1 MVVSVKKTVKNRG
14 AALITVMVIVF
25 VVMAI
30 ITNLTIKNYRVIR
43 RLINQNVQQQADGLL
58 SFAVNFSRAALATTA
73 STSSIDTINDIWAQ
87 PLPKTKA
94 VGDFTFSGY
103 ILDEQGKFNINDLVV
118 GGNVNPNVLQQ
129 FTQLLTYL
137 NIPAGMASNIA
148 LYMASPGNEQNII
161 TQYTSGNPPYRPAGK
176 PLIDLSELMLVQG
189 MQSAWLYKLSQYVT
203 VIPQPINYLGLN
215 AQESSESGNVAP
227 PPTPQNLATNFGS
240 IQVNVNTATAEVI
253 AAKSGIPLPIAQRM
267 TTTRND
273 IPFKSSQDIT
283 TFLSSNG
290 IILSQSGQGGGS
302 SQQQINPSTL
312 TTQTSYFTVHAVV
325 DDGDYQFTWVALLYR
340 PNRSG
345 QWPQVL
351 WQHPE

>member
-1 MVVSVKKTVKNRG
+1 MKLRNKTRG
-14 AALITVMVIVF
+14 AALLTVLVIVF

-30 ITNLTIKNYRVIR
+30 ITNLTVKNYRVIR
-43 RLINQNVQQQADGLL
+43 RLINQNIQQQADVLL

-73 STSSIDTINDIWAQ
+73 STSSIDTANDIWAQ

-94 VGDFTFSGY
+94 IGDFTFSGY

-118 GGNVNPNVLQQ
+118 NGNINPNVLQQ

-148 LYMASPGNEQNII
+148 LYMASPQNEQAIA
-161 TQYTSGNPPYRPAGK
+161 TEYTGGNPAYRPAGK
-176 PLIDLSELMLVQG
+176 PLIDLSELMLVKG
-189 MQSAWLYKLSQYVT
+189 MQAAWLYKLSQYVT
-203 VIPQPINYLGLN
+203 VIPQNINFLN
-215 AQESSESGNVAP
+215 LNNIESSESSPSTNP
-227 PPTPQNLATNFGS
+227 SSPNLANNFGVT
-240 IQVNVNTATAEVI
+240 QVNVNTATAEVI
-253 AAKSGIPLPIAQRM
+253 AAKSGIPLQVAQRM
-267 TTTRND
+267 TTSRND
-273 IPFKSSQDIT
+273 TPFKSTQDIT
-283 TFLSSNG
+283 TFLSNNG
-290 IILSQSGQGGGS
+290 IILSQNGQSTGGN
-302 SQQQINPSTL
+302 QTQINTSTL

-345 QWPQVL
+345 QWPQIL